1 MKINLE
7 VTTLD
12 NVTVKATAQFAD
24 FIAFETEKNRSVANF
39 QTELKLTDLAWLA
52 WHAQKRTKKTAM
64 KFEEWIEYNFKYQG
78 ELVQKK
84 VVFFLAETKT
94 KEIKQ

>member
-12 NVTVKATAQFAD
+12 SVTTKVTAQFAD

-39 QTELKLTDLAWLA
+39 QTELRLTDLEWLA
-52 WHAQKRTKKTAM
+52 WHSTKRTKNTAM
-64 KFEEWIEYNFKYQG
+64 KFEEWIETVESVEVGTDSAVIVPLENPQPTG
-78 ELVQKK
+78 
-84 VVFFLAETKT
+84 
-94 KEIKQ
+94 

>member
-12 NVTVKATAQFAD
+12 GVTSKVTAQFSD
-24 FIAFETEKNRSVANF
+24 FIAFEGEKNRSVANF

-52 WHAQKRTKKTAM
+52 WHSQKRTHTTQL
-64 KFEEWIEYNFKYQG
+64 KFEEWT
-78 ELVQKK
+78 
-84 VVFFLAETKT
+84 ETVESVEVGT
-94 KEIKQ
+94 DSAVIVPLENPQPTG

>member
-12 NVTVKATAQFAD
+12 SVTTKVTAQFAD

-39 QTELKLTDLAWLA
+39 QTELRLTDLAGLA
-52 WHAQKRTKKTAM
+52 WHAEKRTKRTAM
-64 KFEEWIEYNFKYQG
+64 KFEEWIDTVE
-78 ELVQKK
+78 K
-84 VVFFLAETKT
+84 VEVGTDSAVIVPLESPQPTG
-94 KEIKQ
+94 

>member
-12 NVTVKATAQFAD
+12 SVTTKVTAQFAD

-39 QTELKLTDLAWLA
+39 QTELRLTDLAWLA
-52 WHAQKRTKKTAM
+52 WHAEKRTKRTAM
-64 KFEEWIEYNFKYQG
+64 KFEEWIETVESVEVGTDSAVIVPLESPQPTG
-78 ELVQKK
+78 
-84 VVFFLAETKT
+84 
-94 KEIKQ
+94 

>member
-12 NVTVKATAQFAD
+12 SVTTKLTAQFAD

-39 QTELKLTDLAWLA
+39 QTELRLTDLAWLA
-52 WHAQKRTKKTAM
+52 WHAEKRTKRTAM
-64 KFEEWIEYNFKYQG
+64 KFEEWIETVESVEVG
-78 ELVQKK
+78 
-84 VVFFLAETKT
+84 AESSAINPLESPQPTG
-94 KEIKQ
+94 

>member
-12 NVTVKATAQFAD
+12 AVTTKVSAQFAD

-39 QTELKLTDLAWLA
+39 QQNCVSAISPGWRGTRRSA
-52 WHAQKRTKKTAM
+52 RRRPR
-64 KFEEWIEYNFKYQG
+64 
-78 ELVQKK
+78 
-84 VVFFLAETKT
+84 
-94 KEIKQ
+94 

>member
-12 NVTVKATAQFAD
+12 SVTTKVTAQFAD

-39 QTELKLTDLAWLA
+39 QTELRLTDLAWLA
-52 WHAQKRTKKTAM
+52 WHAEKRTKRTAM
-64 KFEEWIEYNFKYQG
+64 KFEEWIDTVE
-78 ELVQKK
+78 K
-84 VVFFLAETKT
+84 VEVGTDSAVIVPLESPQPTG
-94 KEIKQ
+94 

>member
-24 FIAFETEKNRSVANF
+24 FIAFET
-39 QTELKLTDLAWLA
+39 
-52 WHAQKRTKKTAM
+52 
-64 KFEEWIEYNFKYQG
+64 
-78 ELVQKK
+78 
-84 VVFFLAETKT
+84 
-94 KEIKQ
+94 

>member
-52 WHAQKRTKKTAM
+52 WHSQKRTKKTAM
-64 KFEEWIEYNFKYQG
+64 KFEEWIETVESVEVGTESAVINPLESNQLTG
-78 ELVQKK
+78 
-84 VVFFLAETKT
+84 
-94 KEIKQ
+94 

>member
-52 WHAQKRTKKTAM
+52 WNSQKRTKKTAM
-64 KFEEWIEYNFKYQG
+64 KFEEWIETVESVEVGTDSAVIVPLENPQPTG
-78 ELVQKK
+78 
-84 VVFFLAETKT
+84 
-94 KEIKQ
+94 

>member
-52 WHAQKRTKKTAM
+52 WHSQKRTKKTIL
-64 KFEEWIEYNFKYQG
+64 KFEEWIETVDSVEVGTDSAVIVPLENPQPTG
-78 ELVQKK
+78 
-84 VVFFLAETKT
+84 
-94 KEIKQ
+94 

>member
-12 NVTVKATAQFAD
+12 SVTTKVTAQFAD

-39 QTELKLTDLAWLA
+39 QTELRLSDLAWLA
-52 WHAQKRTKKTAM
+52 WHAEKRTKKTAM
-64 KFEEWIEYNFKYQG
+64 KYEEWIETIESVEVGTDSAVIVPLENPQPTG
-78 ELVQKK
+78 
-84 VVFFLAETKT
+84 
-94 KEIKQ
+94 

>member
-12 NVTVKATAQFAD
+12 SVTVKVTAQFAD

-39 QTELKLTDLAWLA
+39 QTELRLTDLAWLA
-52 WHAQKRTKKTAM
+52 WHAPKRTKNTAM
-64 KFEEWIEYNFKYQG
+64 KFEEWIETVESVEVGTDSAVIVPLENPQPTG
-78 ELVQKK
+78 
-84 VVFFLAETKT
+84 
-94 KEIKQ
+94 